1 MGYETAT
8 YIDGL
13 VVSNPVGSTDPVSQ
27 GDNHIRLLKETIKN
41 SFPNVVKATYLQ
53 IAQDSVA
60 AATTTDIGAVASD
73 NVLITGSSVT
83 ITGLGTVGAGTYR
96 TVRFADSNTLT
107 HNGTSLILP
116 GGASITTATDD
127 IMGAVSLGSGN
138 WLVLWYTK
146 AAGTAITSAPP
157 TTVRAATTGNIT
169 IATAL
174 TNGQTLDTDVTLAND
189 DLVLV
194 KDQTSDAE
202 NGIYVVGPS
211 PARRVGYDT
220 YDAHPGAHIKVQEGR
235 RNKSSKWQCTSPVG
249 GTLDA
254 TALDWI
260 LTSTPI
266 GTMQDYAGLD
276 TRVPAGWLL
285 CYGQEIS
292 ETTYATLFDALS
304 ITYNTGG
311 ETAGFFRVPD
321 ARGRVV
327 AGKDDMGSVSA
338 NRLTDPADTIGGI
351 DGDTLGNTGGDEI
364 HLLTALQL
372 PDHTHTYFGSTST
385 NTGGGAAFTT
395 IQNPGNKQTFQSGG
409 TTIPGNDVHNNV
421 QPTIIMNKIIYAG
434 V

>member
-1 MGYETAT
+1 MGLETAT

-13 VVSNPVGSTDPVSQ
+13 VVSNPVGSTDTVSQ
-27 GDNHIRLLKETIKN
+27 GDNHIRLLKSTIKA
-41 SFPNVVKATYLQ
+41 SFPNITKTTYLQ
-53 IAQDSVA
+53 IPQDDVA
-60 AATTTDIGAVASD
+60 AATTTDIGAVMSD
-73 NVLITGSSVT
+73 NVRITGSSVT
-83 ITGLGTVGAGTYR
+83 ITGLGTIGSGTYR
-96 TVRFADSNTLT
+96 TVRFAASNTLT

-116 GGASITTATDD
+116 GGADITTAAGDT
-127 IMGAVSLGSGN
+127 MGAVSLGSGN
-138 WLVLWYTK
+138 WLILWYTK

-174 TNGQTLDTDVTLAND
+174 TNGQTLDTSVTLAND

-220 YDAHPGAHIKVQEGR
+220 YDAHPGAHIKVQEGT

-249 GTLDA
+249 GALDS

-311 ETAGFFRVPD
+311 ETGGFFRVPD

-338 NRLTDPADTIGGI
+338 DRLTVEHAAGI
-351 DGDTLGNTGGDEI
+351 DGDTLGATGGDE
-364 HLLTALQL
+364 
-372 PDHTHTYFGSTST
+372 THVLVEAELAAHNHSYTRYSQTFNIMGGGGTNGWSATSSQNTST
-385 NTGGGAAFTT
+385 KGSDTA
-395 IQNPGNKQTFQSGG
+395 
-409 TTIPGNDVHNNV
+409 HNNV
-421 QPTIIMNKIIYAG
+421 QPTIIANKIIYAG